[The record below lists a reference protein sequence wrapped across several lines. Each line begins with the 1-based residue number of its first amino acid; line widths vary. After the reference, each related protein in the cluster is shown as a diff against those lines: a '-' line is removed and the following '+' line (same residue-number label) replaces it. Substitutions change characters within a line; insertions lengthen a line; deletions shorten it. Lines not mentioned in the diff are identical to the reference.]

1 MLRVQ
6 NQNFICMYQDV
17 KAIQGRENNGLNKLC
32 LNNQRKVM
40 GMEGEIT
47 RVVKDTMCV
56 INMLTISY
64 RDA

>member
-1 MLRVQ
+1 
-6 NQNFICMYQDV
+6 MYQDV
-17 KAIQGRENNGLNKLC
+17 KAIQGRKNNGLNKLC